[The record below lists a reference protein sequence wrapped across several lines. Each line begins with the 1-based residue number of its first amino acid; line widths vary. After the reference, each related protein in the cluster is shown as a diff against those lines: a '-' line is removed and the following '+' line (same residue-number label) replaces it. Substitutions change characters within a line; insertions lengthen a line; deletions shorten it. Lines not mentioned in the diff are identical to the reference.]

1 MLLLE
6 HEVAVVA
13 AHVGQVGPRDVV
25 PRDAAL
31 SVALTDP
38 VRLDTWVE
46 GGLQHAVARDLSHIA
61 RRQAPHLV
69 RVRIRVR
76 VRVRVRVRMRVRV
89 RVRMRIRVR
98 VRVRVRVRAISAI
111 SDEDR
116 RQTCLATRYSS
127 MRGEGSGQ
135 GQGQG
140 QGQGEHTCL
149 ATQYSSIRG
158 SLVRCRMSGSAVA
171 IVTLR
176 PTWFGLGVRGSG

>member
-38 VRLDTWVE
+38 VRLDTRVE
-46 GGLQHAVARDLSHIA
+46 GGLQHAVARDLGHIA
-61 RRQAPHLV
+61 RRQAPHLGRVRV

-76 VRVRVRVRMRVRV
+76 VRVRMRIRVS
-89 RVRMRIRVR
+89 VRMRIRVR
-98 VRVRVRVRAISAI
+98 VRVRVRVREISAI

-116 RQTCLATRYSS
+116 R
-127 MRGEGSGQ
+127 
-135 GQGQG
+135 
-140 QGQGEHTCL
+140 HTCL
-149 ATQYSSIRG
+149 ATQYSSMRG
-158 SLVRCRMSGSAVA
+158 SLV
-171 IVTLR
+171 
-176 PTWFGLGVRGSG
+176 